1 MLRTIACTVG
11 VLAGLTGGGALA
23 QGPDVTGEH
32 FDCVIEPKSTIELG
46 SPEEGIISEI
56 AVERGDSVA
65 AGDIVA
71 RLDSELQRLTVELA
85 RIRAGSD
92 VEVRQNRARLS
103 FRERETA
110 RVEKLYERDVV
121 STKTREEAAIESDLA
136 RYGVE
141 SAELQLKLAQVELAQ
156 ARARLDRRRI
166 LSPVDGVVVAVDMAP
181 GEYAYEQSP
190 VMTIAEID
198 PLYVEVYV
206 PIAHYGQV
214 HAGMPAE
221 VRPQAP
227 IGGTH
232 RARVKVVDRVF
243 DAASGTFGVRLEVP
257 NRDFR
262 LPAGLKCRVR
272 FMPRAAAETDGDVD
286 NELDLLAPSPAG
298 LSEAQS
304 DPAN

>member
-1 MLRTIACTVG
+1 MLRIVLG
-11 VLAGLTGGGALA
+11 VCAAGFVPGAALA
-23 QGPDVTGEH
+23 EAPAVTGEH

-56 AVERGDSVA
+56 AVERGDSVG

-85 RIRAGSD
+85 QIRAGSD

-121 STKTREEAAIESDLA
+121 STKTRDEAAIESDLA

-141 SAELQLKLAQVELAQ
+141 SAQLQLKLAQVELAQ

-166 LSPVDGVVVAVDMAP
+166 VSPVDGVVVAVDMAP

-190 VMTIAEID
+190 VMTVAEID

-206 PIAHYGQV
+206 PIAYYGQV

-227 IGGTH
+227 IGGAH

-243 DAASGTFGVRLEVP
+243 DAASSTFGVRLELP
-257 NRDFR
+257 NPDFR
-262 LPAGLKCRVR
+262 LPAGLKCKVR
-272 FMPRAAAETDGDVD
+272 FMPQPAPQADGDVD
-286 NELDLLAPSPAG
+286 NELDLLSPSPAG
-298 LSEAQS
+298 LTDREPA
-304 DPAN
+304 PAN